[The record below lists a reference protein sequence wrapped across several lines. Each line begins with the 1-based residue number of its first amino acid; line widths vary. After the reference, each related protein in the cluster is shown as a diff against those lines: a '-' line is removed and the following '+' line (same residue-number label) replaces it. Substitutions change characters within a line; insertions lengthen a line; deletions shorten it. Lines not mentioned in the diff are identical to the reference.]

1 MSEDRHRTTTSTVSG
16 GWSES
21 GAFLGSI
28 LGGTLLG
35 YLGDLWLGTDP
46 WLIVILTLV
55 GAYGGFMRMW
65 SQAKRA
71 EEKYG
76 TRY

>member
-1 MSEDRHRTTTSTVSG
+1 MTEDRHRTTSDISG

-21 GAFLGSI
+21 GSFLGSI

-55 GAYGGFMRMW
+55 GAYGGFMRMYVM
-65 SQAKRA
+65 AKRA

-76 TRY
+76 SRY

>member
-1 MSEDRHRTTTSTVSG
+1 MTQDRNRTTSDISG

-55 GAYGGFMRMW
+55 GAYGGFMRMYAM
-65 SQAKRA
+65 AKRM
-71 EEKYG
+71 EEKHG